1 MNINSKHICEGDY
14 IILLWLLRAVASNKY
29 CFLFILIV
37 EERERTNNLQEDIV
51 RISQEH
57 AHKIDTLIAEHKKNI
72 TAMEDRLIQIRKEE
86 ITKREFCYLNHN
98 P

>member
-1 MNINSKHICEGDY
+1 MVICE
-14 IILLWLLRAVASNKY
+14 LLPVINVVV
-29 CFLFILIV
+29 CLFVV

-86 ITKREFCYLNHN
+86 ITKREFCYSNHN
-98 P
+98 PQL